1 MKYNNNKKL
10 VPLSKSLFATF
21 LAGLVMAF
29 RVIKQRREARRNA
42 KLEEIF
48 LERDKLQNET
58 ISSQDMMDVFR
69 MYGVSNTMGSLSD
82 VRHVMGTDV
91 NSRII
96 MGNVAARVVQ
106 ATSEQD

>member
-1 MKYNNNKKL
+1 
-10 VPLSKSLFATF
+10 
-21 LAGLVMAF
+21 MAF

-82 VRHVMGTDV
+82 VRRHHGD
-91 NSRII
+91 II
-96 MGNVAARVVQ
+96 RCQM
-106 ATSEQD
+106 TSWGHGQMSIGC